1 MFFLRAGA
9 ILAGVAVIAGAFGAH
24 LLEDALTPE
33 RLETFETAARYQ
45 MYHALALVGIGL
57 TRHPEAYRVT
67 GYLFTAGIVVFS
79 GSLYMLT
86 LTDTAWLGAI
96 TPIGG
101 VLFIAGWGF
110 LAATGLKSES
120 RYQTTS
126 SSSKE
131 SEMLG

>member
-9 ILAGVAVIAGAFGAH
+9 LLAGLAVIAGAFGAH
-24 LLEDALTPE
+24 LLEDALTLE
-33 RLETFETAARYQ
+33 RLETFETAAKYQ

-57 TRHPEAYRVT
+57 TQRPEAFKT
-67 GYLFTAGIVVFS
+67 SGYLFIAGTVVFS
-79 GSLYMLT
+79 GSLYLLV

-101 VLFIAGWGF
+101 VLFITGWGF
-110 LAATGLKSES
+110 LAATRIRKES